1 MRQLSELSRAARL
14 GGAALAV
21 FLSAL
26 AFTAN
31 AQAQAGRSATRVWV
45 SAATGS
51 DTNPCTRAAPCR
63 DLSSAV
69 SAVAE
74 GGEVVILD
82 SGGYDA
88 VEITKSVQIV
98 APEGVHA
105 VIAPTTGIAVPGDA
119 EGSMAAVLVN
129 APGAKVVLRNITI
142 NGNGTVNRA
151 IRATAVASLSVENC
165 VLNVTNNLE
174 DGDTFYMGLSFA
186 ASGRLAVRDTTV
198 RNQDTGI
205 LITAPPGGTA
215 YASIDG
221 CRLDGNP
228 TGLFASANS
237 RVVVSNTVAANA
249 GGGAGFLVSTS
260 QNGPT
265 AELSCDNC
273 TASDFYF
280 GFRNNGGA
288 GAVMRVARSVATS
301 NHYGFFNSLNG
312 SFRSLT
318 RTNLVEGNEVNRS
331 GTIVTISGDTQ

>member
-1 MRQLSELSRAARL
+1 MRQFFDTSRAARL
-14 GGAALAV
+14 CGVTLTVLTLTFACAV
-21 FLSAL
+21 G
-26 AFTAN
+26 TR
-31 AQAQAGRSATRVWV
+31 AQAGRSATRVWV

-51 DTNPCTRAAPCR
+51 DANPCTRAAPCR

-69 SAVAE
+69 GAVAE
-74 GGEVVILD
+74 DGEVVILD

-105 VIAPTTGIAVPGDA
+105 VIAPATGIAVPGDA

-129 APGAKVVLRNITI
+129 APGAKVVLRNLTV

-151 IRATAVASLSVENC
+151 IRIKAVASLYVENC
-165 VLNVTNNLE
+165 VLNVTNKLE

-186 ASGRLAVRDTTV
+186 AGGRLAVRDTTV

-205 LITAPPGGTA
+205 LITAPSGGTA
-215 YASIDG
+215 YASIDR

-237 RVVVSNTVAANA
+237 RVVVSNTAAANGA
-249 GGGAGFLVSTS
+249 GGSGFVVSTS
-260 QNGPT
+260 PSGPT

-273 TASDFYF
+273 AASDFNF

-288 GAVMRVARSVATS
+288 GAVMRVARSMATG
-301 NHYGFFNSLNG
+301 NKYGFFNSAGG

-318 RTNLVEGNEVNRS
+318 RTNLVEGNETNRF

>member
-1 MRQLSELSRAARL
+1 MLSVLF
-14 GGAALAV
+14 LAH
-21 FLSAL
+21 
-26 AFTAN
+26 AFAVSTR
-31 AQAQAGRSATRVWV
+31 AQAGRSATRVWV

-51 DTNPCTRAAPCR
+51 DSNPCTRAAPCR
-63 DLSSAV
+63 DLASAV
-69 SAVAE
+69 GAVAE
-74 GGEVVILD
+74 GGEVVIID
-82 SGGYDA
+82 SGSYDA
-88 VEITKSVQIV
+88 FEITKSVQVV

-105 VIAPTTGIAVPGDA
+105 VIAPATGFAVPGDA
-119 EGSMAAVLVN
+119 EGALAAVLVS
-129 APGAKVVLRNITI
+129 APGAKVVLRNLTI

-165 VLNVTNNLE
+165 VLNVTNNIE
-174 DGDTFYMGLSFA
+174 DGDTFYIGLTFA

-205 LITAPPGGTA
+205 LVTAPSGGTA

-237 RVVVSNTVAANA
+237 RVVVSNTVAANGN
-249 GGGAGFLVSTS
+249 GGSGFLVSTS
-260 QNGPT
+260 PNGPT

-273 TASDFYF
+273 AASDFNF

-301 NHYGFFNSLNG
+301 NNYGFFNSAGG
-312 SFRSLT
+312 SFRSLSG
-318 RTNLVEGNEVNRS
+318 TNLVEGNEMNRF
-331 GTIVTISGDTQ
+331 GTIVTISGNTQ